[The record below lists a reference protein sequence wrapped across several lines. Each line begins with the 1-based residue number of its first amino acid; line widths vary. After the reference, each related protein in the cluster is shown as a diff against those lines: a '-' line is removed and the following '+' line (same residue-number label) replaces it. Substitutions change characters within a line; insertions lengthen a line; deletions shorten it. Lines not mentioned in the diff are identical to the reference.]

1 MTVKTKISEKFYRD
15 EFECK
20 CGCGMDSINLELVN
34 KIQKVRDEYGP
45 IRISSGC
52 RCKTWNK
59 KEGGKPESSHLK
71 GLALDV
77 VCNNS
82 SDRYRLLKQ
91 LTLGFRRIG
100 VHKSFIHVDID
111 SDKPEEVMWVY

>member
-1 MTVKTKISEKFYRD
+1 MIVRKKISENFYWD
-15 EFECK
+15 EFECN
-20 CGCGMDSINLELVN
+20 CGWGMDSINLELVD

-45 IRISSGC
+45 IRISSGG
-52 RCKTWNK
+52 RCKAWNE
-59 KEGGKPESSHLK
+59 KEGGKPDAAHLT

-82 SDRYRLLKQ
+82 SDRYRLLTK
-91 LTLGFRRIG
+91 LTWDFRRVG

-111 SDKPEEVMWVY
+111 SDKPEEVIWVY

>member
-1 MTVKTKISEKFYRD
+1 MIVRKKISENFYWD
-15 EFECK
+15 EFECN
-20 CGCGMDSINLELVN
+20 CGCGMDSINLELVD

-52 RCKTWNK
+52 SCKAWNE
-59 KEGGKPESSHLK
+59 KEGGKPDSAHLK

-82 SDRYRLLKQ
+82 SDRYRLLTK
-91 LTLGFRRIG
+91 LTWDFRRIG

-111 SDKPEEVMWVY
+111 SDKPEEVIWVY